1 MVKMISLFWL
11 AGCLLLSQA
20 AEAKQ
25 TVTDGDSIVLNGV
38 RIRLLGIDAPE
49 YRQQCYDAGGKGY
62 DCGLRAKE
70 ELIRL
75 IGRAKVVCDSE
86 QKDIYNRDLSTCY
99 ANGINLNR
107 RMLENGWAVAYRTER
122 EDYLAAEQQ
131 AKKNKRGIWQ
141 GKFMKPELYRILSK

>member
-1 MVKMISLFWL
+1 M
-11 AGCLLLSQA
+11 
-20 AEAKQ
+20 
-25 TVTDGDSIVLNGV
+25 
-38 RIRLLGIDAPE
+38 
-49 YRQQCYDAGGKGY
+49 
-62 DCGLRAKE
+62 
-70 ELIRL
+70 